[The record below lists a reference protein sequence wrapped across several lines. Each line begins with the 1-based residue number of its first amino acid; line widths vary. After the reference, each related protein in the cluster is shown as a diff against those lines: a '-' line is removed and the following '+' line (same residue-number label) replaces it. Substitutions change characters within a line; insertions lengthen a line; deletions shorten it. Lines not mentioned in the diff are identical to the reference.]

1 MYKAKNK
8 KTNEIIEADEL
19 KVINNV
25 SDINFVCVDDK
36 CAIPLIACSF
46 QETNKK
52 RPYFKKHSNQE
63 HTDSCSYSE
72 YLKLLEVGKTRRLTD
87 LEFEKLDY
95 PSKLV
100 FSLPKVKDTLTL
112 TSELLP
118 DSNSTAKKTISNGE
132 FAEVANA
139 NRRVTS
145 ISQIVD
151 FYLSCPF
158 NRDVELDL
166 LGVKMSYKFHFKR
179 IYGENKGDFIDNK
192 MFYGKIY
199 LNSIDSE
206 INDGHFLYLKLF
218 ECENWEKN
226 KSLTI
231 INKKQINPYF
241 LKINKDEVSKYKIN
255 RILKEKETVSNLSK
269 NDYRNN
275 KKDGREAWVFFI
287 GKRPNLKNQ
296 YQFEVVNGFITFRYT
311 TIQQIKANES
321 LMKE

>member
-8 KTNEIIEADEL
+8 KTNEVIEADEL

-25 SDINFVCVDDK
+25 SSIDFVCVDDK

-179 IYGENKGDFIDNK
+179 IYGENTGAYIDNK
-192 MFYGKIY
+192 IFYGRVS

-206 INDGHFLYLKLF
+206 VSDENYLYLKLF
-218 ECENWEKN
+218 ECEDWERN
-226 KSLTI
+226 NSLTS
-231 INKKQINPYF
+231 NNKQINPYF
-241 LKINKDEVSKYKIN
+241 LKINKEEISKYKIN

-269 NDYRNN
+269 NDYRIN
-275 KKDGREAWVFFI
+275 KKHGREAWVFFI
-287 GKRPNLKNQ
+287 GRKPSLKNL
-296 YQFEVVNGFITFRYT
+296 YEFEVVNGFITFRYT
-311 TIQQIKANES
+311 IVQPIKAD
-321 LMKE
+321 